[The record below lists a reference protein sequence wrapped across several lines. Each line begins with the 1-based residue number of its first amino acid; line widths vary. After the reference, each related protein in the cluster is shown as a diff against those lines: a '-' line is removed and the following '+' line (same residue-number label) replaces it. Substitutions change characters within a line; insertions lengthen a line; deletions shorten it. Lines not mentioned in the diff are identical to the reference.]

1 MGHADA
7 GVARSCLHLAESRF
21 ELVDPLAI
29 HLRIVILGWSN
40 LTIHSEHE
48 EYGAFSLFALFD
60 PTESA
65 LDISKQIHN
74 SS

>member
-1 MGHADA
+1 MEHVDA
-7 GVARSCLHLAESRF
+7 GVARSCLHLAKFRL

-40 LTIHSEHE
+40 LTIHREHE
-48 EYGAFSLFALFD
+48 KHGAFSLFALVN

-65 LDISKQIHN
+65 LDVSKHIPN